1 MLVLARKREETIVID
16 GKITIKVIHVR
27 GNSVRLGIE
36 APDGV
41 AIWRSELLAE
51 PVDRSE
57 PRLLPDCPAGGQL
70 SFA

>member
-1 MLVLARKREETIVID
+1 MLVLARKREQTIVID
-16 GKITIKVIHVR
+16 GRITIKVIHVR

-41 AIWRSELLAE
+41 PVWRSELLGKDGAA
-51 PVDRSE
+51 VE
-57 PRLLPDCPAGGQL
+57 PRLLPDCPAEGRL